1 MDDPSA
7 ALEQLEKLKR
17 VLEVVQRN
25 GNSFF
30 AENIEKEIAALEAGE
45 TSPIVQEY
53 VINAPIDQPP
63 GQDD

>member
-1 MDDPSA
+1 MDDPST

-17 VLEVVQRN
+17 VLEVAQRN

-53 VINAPIDQPP
+53 VINAQIDQQL
-63 GQDD
+63 GQDA